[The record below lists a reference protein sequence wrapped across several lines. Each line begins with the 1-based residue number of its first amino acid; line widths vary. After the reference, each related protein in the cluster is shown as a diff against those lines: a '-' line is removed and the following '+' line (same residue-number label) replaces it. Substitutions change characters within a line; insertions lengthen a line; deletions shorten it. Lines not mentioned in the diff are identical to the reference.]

1 MRLSQLAVGSRA
13 RITGIESGDTVIKNR
28 LNALGIV
35 KGEMTEMLKYTLVKN
50 TYEVRVGDTR
60 LALRKEEAETVEITL

>member
-13 RITGIESGDTVIKNR
+13 RIIGIESGDTVIKNR

-60 LALRKEEAETVEITL
+60 LALRKEEAEAVEIEL